1 MKKSLQFVVKYTKHC
16 NLRCAYCYEYNEL
29 HKTDKMQFS
38 EIEKFFINCN
48 NYLSKEASAHVNF
61 IWHGGEPFIVD
72 LKNYKKIQQLQKKIF
87 SEKIVISNAIQTN
100 LTILTEK
107 HIHFLKEEDF
117 FNSIGISF
125 DVYGDQRVDIKNRLQ
140 TELVLN
146 NLQKII
152 QNKISVGAISVLA
165 KNTYPYVREIY
176 QFYDEL
182 NIPMRFLPIYR
193 SAYEEQAQEHVL
205 TVKEILHSMQMLLE
219 EWSSSKTAISV
230 DPLEEYIGYAIDFI
244 KKREPINFF
253 NKRED
258 EHTFIMN
265 MNGDLWGISETYDDK
280 YKYGNVFN
288 EKLEDI
294 FNSKGREKALLDSE
308 KRCERFCTNCLYY
321 GLCSGNFVSNMT
333 PPEELN
339 SEKEGCI
346 VKLSID
352 LIIKFFQDKNIDSY
366 IMKRKMTPRIS
377 KWKSIETCEF

>member
-1 MKKSLQFVVKYTKHC
+1 MKKKLQFVVKYTKHC

-38 EIEKFFINCN
+38 EIEKFFINCK
-48 NYLSKEASAHVNF
+48 NYLLKEASSHVNF

-72 LKNYKKIQQLQKKIF
+72 LKNYKKIQQLQKEIF
-87 SEKIVISNAIQTN
+87 PKTIVVSNAIQTN
-100 LTILTEK
+100 LTILTDK
-107 HIHFLKEEDF
+107 HIHFLKEESF

-152 QNKISVGAISVLA
+152 KNEISVGAISVLA

-182 NIPMRFLPIYR
+182 NIPIRFLPIYR
-193 SAYEEQAQEHVL
+193 SAYEEQAHEHAL
-205 TVKEILHSMQMLLE
+205 TVKEILNSMQMLLE

-230 DPLEEYIGYAIDFI
+230 DPLEEYIGYVIDFI
-244 KKREPINFF
+244 QKRQPLNFF

-258 EHTFIMN
+258 EHTFILN
-265 MNGDLWGISETYDDK
+265 MNGDLWGISETYDDE

-288 EKLEDI
+288 EDLENI

-308 KRCERFCTNCLYY
+308 KRCKKFCNNCLYY
-321 GLCSGNFVSNMT
+321 GFCSGNFVSNMT

-366 IMKRKMTPRIS
+366 IIKRKTTTPYLS
-377 KWKSIETCEF
+377 NWKSIEA